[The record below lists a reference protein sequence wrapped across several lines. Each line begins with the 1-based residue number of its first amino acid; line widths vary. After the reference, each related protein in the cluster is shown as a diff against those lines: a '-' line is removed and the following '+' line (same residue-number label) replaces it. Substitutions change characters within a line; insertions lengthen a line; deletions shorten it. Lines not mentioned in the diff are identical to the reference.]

1 MIICQHCQAHTE
13 DGSVFCD
20 QCGHELTAP
29 PQRQER
35 HPSLTPPLFT
45 GATPQGAAMSLRSAS
60 VATQSGFRPSPRGPL
75 PLVVLQLSVGQRIV
89 LSGKTVYTI
98 GRISAEHPEPDV
110 DLEHYYG
117 PQAGISRQH
126 VNIYI
131 EDEGAFVEDLDSTNE
146 TIQNGYRLMAGQRY
160 PLHNGDELRLGGSVL
175 RVTFEQPPSR

>member
-20 QCGHELTAP
+20 QCGHELAAP

-35 HPSLTPPLFT
+35 HPTLTPPLFT
-45 GATPQGAAMSLRSAS
+45 GAAPQGAAMSLRGAS
-60 VATQSGFRPSPRGPL
+60 VATQSGVRPSPRGPL

-89 LSGKTVYTI
+89 LSGKTVYAI

-131 EDEGAFVEDLDSTNE
+131 EDDGAFVEDLDSTNQ

-175 RVTFEQPPSR
+175 HVTFEQPPSR